1 LLSSGVS
8 HISRRGV
15 EVERDCHESFLL
27 FKRAADQGYVPAQ
40 VKNACFYE
48 NGTAVEKDSEEAFR
62 LFESASKHGHEKA
75 RFIMAM
81 SDVIHGSGEKFRLYK
96 LAAEQGRLDAQFILA
111 TCYENG
117 HGHLDAQFILA
128 TCYQKGHGVAK
139 SLKKAFRIYKHAA
152 DQGDMEAQFHL
163 ALCYENGIGIEKSR
177 EDALALYKLAADQG
191 FEEAQSKLDFYNDIE
206 DASNEET
213 NERDNRV
220 ETSSDASQNNLNISR
235 AEKEE
240 QTEQEKSRE
249 EGVAAKLK
257 ELELKEQSTGKR
269 EAMLKETE
277 ELLQEKHHH
286 IKLIELEIATRV
298 ETVLSREKTVEAKE
312 KEIQNSEEELQNW
325 DLEMQEKEAELRE
338 KSNRLLAH
346 EILWRRG
353 TRRGTKSK
361 ARKPPRSPGWKRCAG
376 GGELNRQIY
385 NSLID
390 EFLHRDNC
398 FHLTSKFLKL

>member
-1 LLSSGVS
+1 
-8 HISRRGV
+8 
-15 EVERDCHESFLL
+15 
-27 FKRAADQGYVPAQ
+27 
-40 VKNACFYE
+40 
-48 NGTAVEKDSEEAFR
+48 
-62 LFESASKHGHEKA
+62 
-75 RFIMAM
+75 
-81 SDVIHGSGEKFRLYK
+81 
-96 LAAEQGRLDAQFILA
+96 
-111 TCYENG
+111 
-117 HGHLDAQFILA
+117 
-128 TCYQKGHGVAK
+128 
-139 SLKKAFRIYKHAA
+139 
-152 DQGDMEAQFHL
+152 L

-312 KEIQNSEEELQNW
+312 KEIQNSEEELQHW

-346 EILWRRG
+346 EREAEN
-353 TRRGTKSK
+353 
-361 ARKPPRSPGWKRCAG
+361 AREPNEANTNVLAFDEVSLADIVAERDEEGNEVQSEKTTQRPGL
-376 GGELNRQIY
+376 ETHQ
-385 NSLID
+385 SLRTL
-390 EFLHRDNC
+390 E
-398 FHLTSKFLKL
+398 KKLSFIFS